1 MILVPDF
8 PMTYMLEK
16 SIKSTF
22 PSLSELAL
30 VYRGAFSSFLSS
42 WVVSPSR
49 DRKPERLKMGSFG
62 WLQDAAILTSSG
74 SVSASLME
82 LVLTFPH
89 ALVVMRQIAATM
101 QVANLVRLCRL
112 RVSLMVIGAVSILS
126 TSRR

>member
-1 MILVPDF
+1 
-8 PMTYMLEK
+8 
-16 SIKSTF
+16 
-22 PSLSELAL
+22 
-30 VYRGAFSSFLSS
+30 
-42 WVVSPSR
+42 
-49 DRKPERLKMGSFG
+49 MGSFG